1 MYLRQ
6 VIHTADVAPVKV
18 CWDGVHVEAH
28 VAGQGRRDWQMP
40 HSRTTTS
47 RILKIS
53 TELNTQRCT
62 HSVAA
67 DFLRAE
73 HNDNTA
79 ITSQQ
84 RTVFRAG
91 EPRHLPDLALA
102 GSDNGYE
109 HHGDQ
114 DNLGDVEINAPHWQP
129 SPVLVL

>member
-1 MYLRQ
+1 
-6 VIHTADVAPVKV
+6 
-18 CWDGVHVEAH
+18 
-28 VAGQGRRDWQMP
+28 MP
-40 HSRTTTS
+40 HSRPTTS

-102 GSDNGYE
+102 GSDNGHQHY
-109 HHGDQ
+109 GDQ
-114 DNLGDVEINAPHWQP
+114 DNLGHLEEKTSRTYTVIDKQHHYTSYMP
-129 SPVLVL
+129 L